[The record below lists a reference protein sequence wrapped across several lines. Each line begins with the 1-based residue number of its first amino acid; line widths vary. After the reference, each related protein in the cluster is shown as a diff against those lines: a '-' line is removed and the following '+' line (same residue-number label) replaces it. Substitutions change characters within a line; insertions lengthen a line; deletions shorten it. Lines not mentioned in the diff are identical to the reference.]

1 MRFLTHAMWL
11 ARIHIQ
17 RGGNALRLQSAE
29 ESVAT
34 VHGDVDVLLPV
45 QNQSGRVDV
54 RHVRQRRLRNGRRRH
69 RFRVW
74 VNELNAWDP
83 AMRLSAQGSFAVKR
97 LPVSVS
103 CALLF
108 IQRASE
114 DASGDWLGV
123 RAAVVP
129 LAQSFTLAACAP

>member
-1 MRFLTHAMWL
+1 
-11 ARIHIQ
+11 
-17 RGGNALRLQSAE
+17 
-29 ESVAT
+29 
-34 VHGDVDVLLPV
+34 V

-54 RHVRQRRLRNGRRRH
+54 RHVRQRRLRNGRRRL

-74 VNELNAWDP
+74 VNELNAGDP
-83 AMRLSAQGSFAVKR
+83 ATRLSAQGSFAVKG
-97 LPVSVS
+97 LPISVS

-108 IQRASE
+108 IQQSASE

-129 LAQSFTLAACAP
+129 LAQSASL